1 MKLARYLD
9 NCEGY
14 DKIWHVLILEGI
26 VLKQDLELMKKLSCC
41 GHILHHRRCLNQSQ
55 NRILLELEKHG
66 SMSQKLLMKHM
77 HIQSGSLSEV
87 LAKVEHAGYITKNR
101 IADDKRNYEVSLTE
115 SGKKQAE
122 LFEKH
127 QAEMAGNLFAG
138 LSVDQKDALEAILD
152 TLLAD
157 WAEMKSCRLCERGEK
172 K

>member
-1 MKLARYLD
+1 MV
-9 NCEGY
+9 GY
-14 DKIWHVLILEGI
+14 VKIGHVLILE
-26 VLKQDLELMKKLSCC
+26 VVHLKQDLELMKKLSRC

-55 NRILLELEKHG
+55 NRILLELKKHG
-66 SMSQKLLMKHM
+66 SMSQKMLLKHM

-87 LAKVEHAGYITKNR
+87 LAKVEHAGYIMRNR
-101 IADDKRNYEVSLTE
+101 IEDDKRNYEVSLTE

-127 QAEMAGNLFAG
+127 QAEMASNLFAA
-138 LSVDQKDALEAILD
+138 LSEKQKDELDVILD
-152 TLLAD
+152 ILLGD